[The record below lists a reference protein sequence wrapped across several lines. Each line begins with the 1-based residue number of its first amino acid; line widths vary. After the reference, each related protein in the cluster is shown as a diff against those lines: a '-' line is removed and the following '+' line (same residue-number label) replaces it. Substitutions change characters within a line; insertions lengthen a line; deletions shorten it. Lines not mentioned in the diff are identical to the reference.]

1 MLEAPLEPGTPIM
14 LRTLRTLALIGV
26 ATAAPHVAAQEAMS
40 PEQAIEAVAPL
51 YLERDQPGVG
61 AKAIAILDQAI
72 AANPDHVELRW
83 RVARFH
89 FWLADTASS
98 DSVRISHAKTCWD
111 HAEKVKQL
119 APQQVHGHYWAMAC
133 IGAYSEGVGIV
144 NAVRQGLAGKFED
157 NGLKAVSIDAS
168 IDQGG
173 PLRGMG
179 RYYDQLPWP
188 LRDADKSRDYLGR
201 ALSAGPS
208 HARNLYFMADL
219 ELEEGDEDAA
229 RELLNKVLALSV
241 AGSGNPPEVRLFHKK
256 ARALLA
262 EIDG

>member
-1 MLEAPLEPGTPIM
+1 MLRSLRLLPLLWLASAAPLA
-14 LRTLRTLALIGV
+14 LAQD
-26 ATAAPHVAAQEAMS
+26 ATS
-40 PEQAIEAVAPL
+40 PEEAIAAVAPL

-61 AKAIAILDQAI
+61 EKAIAILDQAL
-72 AANPDHVELRW
+72 AEHPDHPELHW